1 MIGYDSDKEDEN
13 YEESALAEFDES
25 FDVGSKKYIDF
36 VENALMYWT
45 KNLTADR
52 LDKILKHL
60 RFLRMVA
67 KTVNVSVDDGIKK
80 ITDIAGQINYSSPNL
95 SSATKNYFSNDD
107 MRNDFMSLYRGIKA
121 VSILFTVR
129 KNV

>member
-13 YEESALAEFDES
+13 YEESALVEFDES